1 MAEPVASSAL
11 AALVARADALY
22 RDDRL
27 HAVREWKDRTG
38 GLAIGFMPIQVPR
51 ELLHAQGVL
60 PVGLMGA
67 RDDLE
72 IIKGD
77 AYYQSYIC
85 HIPRSTIELG
95 LNGAYDALDGVIFP
109 AICDVIRNLSGMWQM
124 LFPGKFVHYLDVPQ
138 DFAPEIG
145 GAFYRTDL
153 ERISRELTER
163 GARPFDPEA
172 LRASIA
178 LYNEN
183 RRLVRALYALRRRE
197 PWKVP
202 THELYVLLR
211 AALSMPVEDASA
223 MFAAYRDLVEA
234 DTSRQPMD
242 QARVLLTGSFCEQP
256 PLGLIKTLERAGCY
270 IVDDDFV
277 QVHRFVRGDIETDG
291 DPLQNLVDAFLTRA
305 VASPTRYIGDGVKG
319 QELLERVDESGAE
332 GVLFCAASFCD
343 PALLDQ
349 PMLVRAVERRGIP
362 WTAFK
367 YSENSAQFQVIR
379 EQAGTFADSI
389 KLWSAP

>member
-1 MAEPVASSAL
+1 VSEATPL
-11 AALVARADALY
+11 AALLSRAESLY
-22 RDDRL
+22 RDYRL
-27 HAVREWKDRTG
+27 GSVREWKARTG
-38 GLAIGFMPIQVPR
+38 GLAVGYLPIYVPR

-60 PVGLMGA
+60 PVGLLGG

-95 LNGAYDALDGVIFP
+95 LNGSLDCLDGMLFP

-124 LFPGKFVHYLDVPQ
+124 LFPGKLSHYLDLPQ
-138 DFAPEIG
+138 NFD
-145 GAFYRTDL
+145 
-153 ERISRELTER
+153 RELGGEFYKQDLLALARALEQR
-163 GARPFDPEA
+163 GARPLEAEA

-178 LYNEN
+178 LFNEN
-183 RRLVRALYALRRRE
+183 RRLVRELYELRRRE
-197 PWKVP
+197 PWKAP
-202 THELYVLLR
+202 AAELYLILR
-211 AALSMPVEDASA
+211 AALVLPVEEATA
-223 MFAAYRDLVEA
+223 LFREYRDQVLSDA
-234 DTSRQPMD
+234 GRKPLD

-270 IVDDDFV
+270 IVEDDFV
-277 QVHRFVRGDIETDG
+277 QVHRFIRSDVATDG
-291 DPLQNLVDAFLTRA
+291 DPLEGLVQAFLHDA
-305 VASPTRYIGDGVKG
+305 VASPTRYIADGVKG
-319 QELLERVDESGAE
+319 AELLERIEATGTE
-332 GVLFCAASFCD
+332 GVLFCAPSFCD

-349 PMLVRAVERRGIP
+349 PMLVTAVEGRRVP

-367 YSENSAQFQVIR
+367 YSENSGQFQVIR